1 MDLAAILNSAS
12 CSVNLK
18 ARNKE
23 GALESLAALAMRG
36 RKTGTASEKAIAV
49 ALSERESQG
58 STGFGDEIAIPHARV
73 AGLED
78 FLVFIA
84 HAPKGVDF
92 NSLDKKKVKL
102 FFVILGP
109 ENRPSEHVQILAALS
124 RSLSGTTLKKE
135 LLTAGSTEVL
145 VESFLRHTVEKHDET
160 AVSKKKMKLLVLI
173 LYMEDFIYHILE
185 YFLEEGIEGATIL
198 DSSGMGQYVS
208 NIPLFATFIGFMN
221 EQKNR
226 SNTILA
232 TIPADREDDIIKGI
246 EAITGDLDKKQ
257 GAMLMTLDIGVW
269 KGTMKMM

>member
-1 MDLAAILNSAS
+1 MDLAAIFNSAS

-23 GALESLAALAMRG
+23 GALESLAALAVRG
-36 RKTGTASEKAIAV
+36 RKTGTASEKAIAM

-92 NSLDKKKVKL
+92 DSLDKKKVKL

-135 LLTAGSTEVL
+135 LLAAASTEVL

-160 AVSKKKMKLLVLI
+160 AVSKRKMKLLVLI

-257 GAMLMTLDIGVW
+257 GAMLMTLDIAVW